1 MDSSHRPS
9 PDPANVDSQRSPSP
23 EPSHQPVKRSRGI
36 GRRGWIVIGAVAAT
50 SLLALGILPRLN
62 RQQELARAVKV
73 QSAAPTVNVI
83 HAKYAPADTDLAL
96 PGSVVALNQTTI
108 YARADGYLQ
117 RWLVDIGDRVHSGQ
131 LLAVVE
137 SPDID
142 QEAAQAGA
150 QLAQSQASLVQSR
163 ASLAKGLSD
172 LKLAR
177 ANQVLAYKTWQRYK
191 FLVGQGV
198 VSQQD
203 ADTQLASYR
212 TNTANVQ
219 SAQNTVNS
227 DQANISVAMANVNAS
242 RANLQRYSVL
252 QSFEKVTAPFD
263 GVITARNVNRGAL
276 ITSGSGN
283 SSNTSLYTITSYSSL
298 EVNVNVPQN
307 LASSIQSGQAAQIQ
321 IREIPQRSFTGK
333 VIRTTNALDPSSR
346 TLLTQVE
353 VPNPE
358 GLIRPGMYANAK
370 FTIARAYPP
379 LMLPDSALVVNAGG
393 TQVAT
398 ITQAQTIHYHPIQVG
413 RDYGTQIEVTSGLN
427 TNESILA
434 NPRVDLVEGTK
445 VRTVAPR
452 NN

>member
-9 PDPANVDSQRSPSP
+9 PNPTNVDSQHPPSSELP
-23 EPSHQPVKRSRGI
+23 HPPQERSRGI
-36 GRRGWIVIGAVAAT
+36 GRRGWIAIGVVAGA
-50 SLLALGILPRLN
+50 SLLALGILPRLS

-83 HAKYAPADTDLAL
+83 HAKYAPNDTNLAL

-108 YARADGYLQ
+108 YARTDGYLQ
-117 RWLVDIGDRVHSGQ
+117 RWLVDIGDRVHKGQ
-131 LLAVVE
+131 LLAVIE

-142 QEAAQAGA
+142 QQAAQAGA

-163 ASLAKGLSD
+163 ASLAKGISD

-203 ADTQLASYR
+203 ADTQLANYR

-219 SAQNTVNS
+219 SAENTVNS
-227 DQANISVAMANVNAS
+227 DRANVSVAEANVNAS

-252 QSFEKVTAPFD
+252 RSFEQVTAPFD
-263 GVITARNVNRGAL
+263 GVVTARNVNQGAL

-283 SSNTSLYTITSYSSL
+283 SSNTSLYTITSYSTL
-298 EVNVNVPQN
+298 LVNVNVPQN
-307 LASSIQSGQAAQIQ
+307 LAGSIQSGQVAQIQ
-321 IREIPQRSFTGK
+321 IRELPQRNFTGK
-333 VIRTTNALDPSSR
+333 VFRTTNALDPSSR

-370 FTIARAYPP
+370 FTIARTHPP
-379 LMLPDSALVVNAGG
+379 LMLPDSALVVNAAG

-398 ITQAQTIHYHPIQVG
+398 VTPNQTIHYHPIQVG

-445 VRTVAPR
+445 VRTVAAR
-452 NN
+452 SS